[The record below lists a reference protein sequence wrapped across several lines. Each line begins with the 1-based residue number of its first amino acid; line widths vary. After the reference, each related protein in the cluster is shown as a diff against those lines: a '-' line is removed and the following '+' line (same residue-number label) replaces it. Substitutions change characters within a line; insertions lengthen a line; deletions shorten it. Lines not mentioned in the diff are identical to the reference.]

1 VSLIVTIDG
10 PGGTGKSTVARAV
23 ALAAG
28 LPHLDTGAFYRA
40 ATLAVLRE
48 GVDPADQKTVAEVV
62 AGSQFDQEAGAM
74 YLDGED
80 VSTQIRSAAVT
91 TSVSEVAA
99 QPEVRRLL
107 VEHQRDWVTRHGGRA
122 IVEGRDIG
130 SVVFPSAE
138 LKVYL
143 DARPE
148 VRAARRARE
157 SGTATPEVVD
167 ALERRDR
174 IDSTRAV
181 SPLTVPDGARVIDTS
196 DMSFDE
202 VVEAV
207 LGMLADLA

>member
-62 AGSQFDQEAGAM
+62 AGSQFDQEAGVM